1 MMEESQ
7 YSMFR
12 NIYRNSVEKKYTNS
26 LQQVPTFQDTSSYI
40 QRKKAI
46 ALGKTIQDKSFF
58 SYDPNLTHQTIR
70 RVRSSGSA
78 VPAKARINKH

>member
-12 NIYRNSVEKKYTNS
+12 NIYRNTIKRETPSVVTN
-26 LQQVPTFQDTSSYI
+26 TFQDSSSYI

-46 ALGKTIQDKSFF
+46 ALGKTISDNSFF

-70 RVRSSGSA
+70 RARSSGST
-78 VPAKARINKH
+78 VPAKVRIRKS